1 MTYTVAIVGTGP
13 GETESGE
20 PGYETTEYSP
30 SSRGYAHAQRY
41 EAIDGCEV
49 VACADV
55 VPEHGERFVEAFGL
69 PAERAFT
76 DYAEMLDAVEPDVV
90 GVCTPP
96 TVREDI
102 VTDCAAA
109 DSVDAIHCE
118 KPLAHTPGGC
128 HRTVEAADAEG
139 VQLSVHHQ
147 QRMSESAQRIRALVD
162 SGEVGEV
169 RRVEG
174 SREDLAEAGIH
185 QVDLCNYFNGDH
197 GVEWVLGGLDY
208 SRERIKKGVHN
219 ETQTVAIWE
228 YANGV
233 HAVWESMP
241 KGEGANKLTGG
252 AIDTNNRIVGT
263 DAVIERPNA
272 DRFRIRR
279 WEDGEWEEVDCT
291 GNDNDQRAITEAIEA
306 LEEGREPD
314 ISGHNVLP
322 ASELVFGIRESSR
335 RRGRV
340 EFPVDLDEDPLAEMV
355 EAGELTPEPDPED

>member
-41 EAIDGCEV
+41 EVIDGCEV
-49 VACADV
+49 VGCADV
-55 VPEHGERFVEAFGL
+55 VEEHTERFTDAFDL
-69 PAERAFT
+69 PDDAGFT
-76 DYAEMLDAVEPDVV
+76 DYEAMLAALEPDIV
-90 GVCTPP
+90 GICTPP

-102 VTDCAAA
+102 VLGAAA
-109 DSVDAIHCE
+109 AESVDAIHCE

-128 HRTVEAADAEG
+128 HRTVEACEEGG

-147 QRMSESAQRIRALVD
+147 QRMSESAQRIRDLVE

-169 RRVEG
+169 RRIEG

-185 QVDLCNYFNGDH
+185 QVDLCNYFNGDR

-219 ETQTVAIWE
+219 ETQTVAIWAYE
-228 YANGV
+228 NGV

-241 KGEGANKLTGG
+241 KDAGANRLTGG

-263 DAVIERPNA
+263 DAVIERPNS
-272 DRFRIRR
+272 DTFRIRR
-279 WEDGEWEEVDCT
+279 WEDGEWNDVDCT
-291 GNDNDQRAITEAIEA
+291 GNDNDQRAITEVVDA
-306 LEEGREPD
+306 LEEDREPD
-314 ISGHNVLP
+314 ISGKNVLP
-322 ASELVFGIRESSR
+322 ASDLVFGIRESSR

-340 EFPVDLDEDPLAEMV
+340 DLPLTLDEDPLAAMV
-355 EAGELTPEPDPED
+355 EAGELDPQPEE